1 MLTVA
6 CDPFATGTVGASVTG
21 TVVNTT
27 GLGIDS
33 AQVTLLRDGSTV
45 RQVRSRSD
53 GSYSIDGVD
62 GGTYSLRYSAVGYP
76 DSTFEISVNPDES
89 LEAAA
94 GKDTLVGPASVTG
107 KVLDSQTGSG
117 VEGATVLFSVRPDA
131 DVKTVALNVAALNRT
146 NSSARRLVAS
156 PDFIT
161 TTGETGG
168 YEITGMPTGTA
179 TRTVRDSGSFDKTT
193 QGIEI
198 DEGNNELNPATL
210 PNGVQ
215 GGDLRIV
222 LSWGQTPK
230 DLDAHLEGPG
240 SSGERYHA
248 YWNGLSVGNA
258 QLNRD
263 DTDGIGPE
271 TITIS
276 GIENRD
282 GLYRYSVQNY
292 SDRTPSGD
300 AGIASSPAEVEIYDS
315 DGLIKSY
322 AAPPAGSEEGDTW
335 RVFEVLATGG
345 TLSIDDGGGETLGY
359 RPADS
364 LLSEGEGKGT
374 ITIEQ
379 GSAFSRSITPL
390 NASTYGGKSVESFY
404 NYRNAEANPPNST
417 LKDDAISHLFFYDG
431 PGGLSLVVI
440 HGKTDGDARF
450 DFSGINDLDEYVEV
464 KDGEPGDT
472 FASTYTDWQ
481 WVSNK
486 TDGGAWAGI
495 LDAAGELTVTP
506 TFDGGTN
513 RWVLV
518 QPDPN
523 GSGLQ
528 KLPENGSL
536 NLDEAITMTRESGSD

>member
-1 MLTVA
+1 MGG

-53 GSYSIDGVD
+53 GSYSIEDVD
-62 GGTYSLRYSAVGYP
+62 SGTYSLQYSAVGYA
-76 DSTFEISVNPDES
+76 SRTVETSVDADES
-89 LEAAA
+89 LQAAV
-94 GKDTLVGPASVTG
+94 GTDTLIGPASVSG
-107 KVLDSQTGSG
+107 RVLDSQTGDG
-117 VEGATVLFSVRPDA
+117 VGGATVLFSVRPDA
-131 DVKTVALNVAALNRT
+131 ETRAVALKAVLNRA
-146 NSSARRLVAS
+146 SASAQQLVTS

-161 TTGETGG
+161 TTDETGR
-168 YEITGMPTGTA
+168 YEIAGMPTGEA
-179 TRTVRDSGSFDKTT
+179 ARTVRDSGSLDETT
-193 QGIEI
+193 RDIDIE
-198 DEGNNELNPATL
+198 EGSNELDPATL
-210 PNGVQ
+210 PDEVEEGSF
-215 GGDLRIV
+215 RIV
-222 LSWGQTPK
+222 LNWGQAPE
-230 DLDAHLEGPG
+230 DLDAHLKGPG
-240 SSGERYHA
+240 SSGERYHT
-248 YWNGLSVGNA
+248 YWNDQSAGNA
-258 QLNRD
+258 EHNQD
-263 DTDGIGPE
+263 ATDGTGPE

-276 GIENRD
+276 DIGGRD

-292 SDRTPSGD
+292 SDRTPSG
-300 AGIASSPAEVEIYDS
+300 ATGIASSAAEVEIYDS
-315 DGLIKSY
+315 DGLVKSY
-322 AAPPAGSEEGDTW
+322 TAPPTGSEEGSAW
-335 RVFEVLATGG
+335 RVFEILATDG

-481 WVSNK
+481 WASDK

-495 LDAAGELTVTP
+495 LDAAGELTITP

-536 NLDEAITMTRESGSD
+536 DLGEPITITRGGSSD